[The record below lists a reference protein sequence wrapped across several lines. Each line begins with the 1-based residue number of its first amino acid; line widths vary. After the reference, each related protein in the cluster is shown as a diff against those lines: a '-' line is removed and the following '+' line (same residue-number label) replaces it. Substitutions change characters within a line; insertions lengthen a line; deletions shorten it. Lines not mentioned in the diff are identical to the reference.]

1 MTTGRLLLECC
12 NKVEE
17 VVQWL
22 DEHGFRLRRANVIF
36 TSVMKNLL
44 CRINAEGLHASTARI
59 KAILN
64 APTYT
69 RQSQSTKIT
78 TLSHKFIFCIAL
90 KLFYIVFNCR
100 AH

>member
-17 VVQWL
+17 ILQWL
-22 DEHGFRLRRANVIF
+22 DEHGFRLRRENVTL
-36 TSVMKNLL
+36 TSVKKNLL
-44 CRINAEGLHASTARI
+44 YRINAERLHASTAKK
-59 KAILN
+59 KAIPN
-64 APTYT
+64 ALTYT
-69 RQSQSTKIT
+69 RQSQLTKIT
-78 TLSHKFIFCIAL
+78 TLCHKFIICIVL